1 MPEEAEEARRQMCRV
16 LTTISGKWK
25 MEILRL
31 LNERTHRFGELRHE
45 IPQVTQH
52 MLTKQLRE
60 LESEGLMDRTVY
72 VEVPPHVE
80 STLTDK
86 ARSP

>member
-1 MPEEAEEARRQMCRV
+1 MCRV

-31 LNERTHRFGELRHE
+31 LNERTHRFDELRHE

-60 LESEGLMDRTVY
+60 LESDGLMDRTVY
-72 VEVPPHVE
+72 AEVPPRVE